1 MLRLL
6 TVLFSFFL
14 GRYKANMQGS
24 ALPIVDMVM
33 QQGRKIALLLC
44 SALICSLFLVGGF
57 FISLVEGSF
66 AYEAEGVIY
75 PTTLFISG
83 LVLLFGSIGAMV
95 FIFSRKNWSAV
106 QMSMV
111 STPETKKAH
120 PIEDAVLMLIH
131 DFIKE
136 RESQRKVREERAS
149 YTAAPRASEYSTT
162 SRGPQEDTVG
172 HEPLYN

>member
-14 GRYKANMQGS
+14 GRYKANVNGS
-24 ALPIVDMVM
+24 ALPIIDMVM

-44 SALICSLFLVGGF
+44 SALICSLFMVGGF

-66 AYEAEGVIY
+66 AYEAEGVLY
-75 PTTLFISG
+75 PTTLFVSG
-83 LVLLFGSIGAMV
+83 LILLFGSIGALT
-95 FIFSRKNWSAV
+95 FIFSRKNWGAV
-106 QMSMV
+106 NAPMMSV
-111 STPETKKAH
+111 PEAKKAH

-136 RESQRKVREERAS
+136 RESNRQMRTQ
-149 YTAAPRASEYSTT
+149 TAAHTS
-162 SRGPQEDTVG
+162 SRGSQEDAAG
-172 HEPLYN
+172 QEPLYN